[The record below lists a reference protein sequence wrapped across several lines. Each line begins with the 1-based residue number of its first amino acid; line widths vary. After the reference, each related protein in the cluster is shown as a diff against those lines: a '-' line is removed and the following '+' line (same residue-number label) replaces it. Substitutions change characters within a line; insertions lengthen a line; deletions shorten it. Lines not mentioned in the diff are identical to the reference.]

1 MMLIARLRE
10 TVFIACSPFP
20 TFIGTLLMVK
30 AHLFIKTL
38 ANFRSSS

>member
-20 TFIGTLLMVK
+20 TFVGTLLMV
-30 AHLFIKTL
+30 FIKTL